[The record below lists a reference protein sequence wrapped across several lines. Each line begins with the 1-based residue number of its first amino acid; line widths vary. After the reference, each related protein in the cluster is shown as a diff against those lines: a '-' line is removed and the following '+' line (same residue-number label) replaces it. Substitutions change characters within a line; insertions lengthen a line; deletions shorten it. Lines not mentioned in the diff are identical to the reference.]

1 MPDWA
6 GGQEYVGFKFTIGS
20 KGIPKMK
27 TVAKKEFLKL
37 MLNREK
43 DNG

>member
-1 MPDWA
+1 MPEWA

-20 KGIPKMK
+20 KGIPKTK
-27 TVAKKEFLKL
+27 FIGEKEFLNI

-43 DNG
+43 K